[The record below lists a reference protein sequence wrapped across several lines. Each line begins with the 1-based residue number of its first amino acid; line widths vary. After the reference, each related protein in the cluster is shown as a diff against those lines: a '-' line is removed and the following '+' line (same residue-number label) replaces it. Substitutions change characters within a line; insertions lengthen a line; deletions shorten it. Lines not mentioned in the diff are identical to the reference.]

1 MKKRIAVYC
10 VLFFFVFGDTVFE
23 PRVGADHQ
31 PLVVEGYGGVA
42 ITGSAYLVNPAGEN
56 SYVGKP
62 SIGGGMVMTETASI
76 SLLKHSP

>member
-10 VLFFFVFGDTVFE
+10 VLFFFVLMA
-23 PRVGADHQ
+23 GAHAAENGP
-31 PLVVEGYGGVA
+31 PLPLHTVEGYGGVA